1 MTKALDYDRNVF
13 INCPF
18 DEAYR
23 PTFDAIVFA
32 IHDAGFRARCALE
45 YGDSSENRFS
55 KIVGIIREC
64 KYGIHDISR
73 IELSRV
79 GRKFLPR
86 FNMPLELGLFL
97 GSKEFGNKLQKSKSC
112 MVVDREPW
120 RYQAT
125 ISDLAGQDIYCHDGK
140 PHGAIREI
148 CKWFTVISPYSNIPG
163 GTLVSKR
170 FKLFQK
176 QLPVFYEDM
185 KKARADIVFVDY
197 ARIVAEWLKFN
208 TI

>member
-1 MTKALDYDRNVF
+1 MTKAAEYERNVF

-18 DEAYR
+18 DEAYQS
-23 PTFDAIVFA
+23 TFDAIVFA
-32 IHDAGFRARCALE
+32 IHDAGFRARSALE

-55 KIVGIIREC
+55 KIIQIIREC
-64 KYGIHDISR
+64 KYGVHDISR

-79 GRKFLPR
+79 GKKLLPR

-97 GSKEFGNKLQKSKSC
+97 GSKEFGNKQQQNKSC

-125 ISDLAGQDIYCHDGK
+125 ISDIAGQDIYCHEGK
-140 PHGAIREI
+140 PHEAIREI
-148 CKWFTVISPYSNIPG
+148 CKWLTMVSPDKSIPG
-163 GTLVSKR
+163 GTLVSSR

-176 QLPVFYEDM
+176 QLPVLYEDM

-197 ARIVAEWLKFN
+197 ARIVVEWLKFN

>member
-1 MTKALDYDRNVF
+1 MTKVADYDKNVF

-18 DEAYR
+18 DDQYR

-55 KIVGIIREC
+55 KIIQIIKEC
-64 KYGIHDISR
+64 KYGIHDLSR
-73 IELSRV
+73 IELSKV
-79 GRKFLPR
+79 GRKSLPR

-97 GSKEFGNKLQKSKSC
+97 GSKEFGNKKHQGKSC
-112 MVVDREPW
+112 MVVDRDPW
-120 RYQAT
+120 RYRAT

-148 CKWFTVISPYSNIPG
+148 CKWLTSTSPRNIPG

-170 FKLFQK
+170 FRLFQK
-176 QLPVFYEDM
+176 QLPVLYADI

-197 ARIVAEWLKFN
+197 ARIIVEWLKFN
-208 TI
+208 SL